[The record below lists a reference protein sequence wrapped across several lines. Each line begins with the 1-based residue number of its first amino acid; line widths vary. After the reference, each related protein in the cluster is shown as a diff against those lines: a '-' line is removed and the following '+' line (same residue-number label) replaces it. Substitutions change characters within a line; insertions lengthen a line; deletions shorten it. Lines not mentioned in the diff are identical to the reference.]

1 MAATRSF
8 VAPLLRIAGPVAL
21 ARLGIIG
28 MALVDVIVVGQLAPD
43 ELPHQAL
50 GWAPTAVFL
59 VAAIG
64 LLQGVQVLAA
74 RSIGEGNKQGAGVVL
89 RRGLILAVIAGV
101 LSAALMWLG
110 GERLFTFFGIEED
123 LAGPSTP
130 VMFILAYSI
139 PLHLLYIAGT
149 YFLEAIKKPGISTVV
164 MWLANAVNLALNLL
178 WVPDLDAANTVAWAG
193 PLYDLLRETP
203 VLSALHDLA
212 PAHGAEGSAWATVG
226 ARVFLA
232 AVVLLCI
239 YFLRDGVTFG
249 VRKSKGAQGHG
260 YGALLSVGAAAAV
273 SQAVEAGAFSA
284 MTVIAGRISAE
295 VVAAYQIL
303 LNLMAFVF
311 MIALGLAAATAVL
324 VSESIGRKAPQAAG
338 RAGWTGIWL
347 NAIGMVIAAIVIY
360 VFALQIGRAYTADA
374 ELAAL
379 IASLMWVCALVLLP
393 DGTQVV
399 AASALRARSDNWF
412 PTFSHVLAYAAV
424 MPVLGYWWAEHE
436 RMGVKGL
443 LLAIFASSVLSAAVL
458 LLRWWALA
466 NRAAPAYL
474 DDAPIAGIAES
485 EVRDR

>member
-28 MALVDVIVVGQLAPD
+28 MALVDVIVVGQLAAN

-89 RRGLILAVIAGV
+89 RRGLILALIAGV
-101 LSAALMWLG
+101 LSALLMWLG
-110 GERLFTFFGIEED
+110 GQSLFTVFGIEAE
-123 LAGPSTP
+123 LAAPSTP
-130 VMFILAYSI
+130 VMNILALSI

-178 WVPDLDAANTVAWAG
+178 WVPDLDIANTVAWAS
-193 PLYDLLRETP
+193 PFYDAMREQP
-203 VLSALHDLA
+203 VLNALHNLA

-232 AVVLLCI
+232 AAVLACI

-249 VRKSKGAQGHG
+249 VRKSKGAEGHG
-260 YGALLSVGAAAAV
+260 YRALLGVGAAAAV

-284 MTVIAGRISAE
+284 MTVIAGRISSE
-295 VVAAYQIL
+295 VVAGYQIL

-311 MIALGLAAATAVL
+311 MIALGLGAATAVL
-324 VSESIGRKAPQAAG
+324 VSESIGRKALPDSA
-338 RAGWTGIWL
+338 RAGWTGIGI
-347 NAIGMVIAAIVIY
+347 NAVGMIFAAILVV
-360 VFALQIGRAYTADA
+360 VFNVPIGHAYTADLG
-374 ELAAL
+374 LAAM
-379 IASLMWVCALVLLP
+379 ISSLMWICALALLP

-412 PTFSHVLAYAAV
+412 PTFSHILAYAVV
-424 MPVLGYWWAEHE
+424 MPVLGYWLAEHQG
-436 RMGVKGL
+436 MGVAGL
-443 LLAIFASSVLSAAVL
+443 LFAIFWASVLSAAVL
-458 LLRWWALA
+458 LWRWWM
-466 NRAAPAYL
+466 
-474 DDAPIAGIAES
+474 IAERAVPNVAEDTQVIGLAEG

>member
-89 RRGLILAVIAGV
+89 RRGLILALVAGV

-110 GERLFTFFGIEED
+110 GERLFTFFGIGET

-130 VMFILAYSI
+130 VMLVLAFSI

-149 YFLEAIKKPGISTVV
+149 YFLEAIKKPGVSTVV
-164 MWLANAVNLALNLL
+164 MWLANAVNLGLNLL
-178 WVPDLDAANTVAWAG
+178 WVP
-193 PLYDLLRETP
+193 E
-203 VLSALHDLA
+203 
-212 PAHGAEGSAWATVG
+212 HGAIGSAWATVG

-232 AVVLLCI
+232 GVLLICI

-249 VRKSKGAQGHG
+249 VRKSKGAHGHG
-260 YGALLSVGAAAAV
+260 YGALLAVGAAAAV

-284 MTVIAGRISAE
+284 MTVIAGRISAD

-324 VSESIGRKAPQAAG
+324 VSEATGRQAPHDAA

-347 NAIGMVIAAIVIY
+347 NAIGMVIAAVAIF
-360 VFALQIGRAYTADA
+360 VFAHPIGRAYTADA
-374 ELAAL
+374 DLAAL
-379 IASLMWVCALVLLP
+379 IASLMWVCALVLTP

-399 AASALRARSDNWF
+399 TASALRARSDNWF
-412 PTFSHVLAYAAV
+412 PTFSHILAYAVV
-424 MPVLGYWWAEHE
+424 MPVLGYWLAEHQD
-436 RMGVKGL
+436 MGVAGL
-443 LLAIFASSVLSAAVL
+443 LFAIFWSSVLSAAVL
-458 LLRWWALA
+458 LLRWWAIA
-466 NRAAPAYL
+466 NRQPKHAPQAA
-474 DDAPIAGIAES
+474 E
-485 EVRDR
+485 

>member
-1 MAATRSF
+1 MAATRPYA
-8 VAPLLRIAGPVAL
+8 APLLRIAGPVAL

-74 RSIGEGNKQGAGVVL
+74 RSIGEGNKLGAGVAL
-89 RRGLILAVIAGV
+89 RRGLVLALVAGA

-110 GERLFTFFGIEED
+110 GERLFTVFGIEEA

-130 VMFILAYSI
+130 VMHVLAFSI

-149 YFLEAIKKPGISTVV
+149 FFLEAIKKPGISTVV
-164 MWLANAVNLALNLL
+164 MWLANAVNLGLNLL
-178 WVPDLDAANTVAWAG
+178 WVP
-193 PLYDLLRETP
+193 E
-203 VLSALHDLA
+203 
-212 PAHGAEGSAWATVG
+212 HGAVGSAWATVG

-232 AVVLLCI
+232 AALLICI
-239 YFLRDGVTFG
+239 YLLRDGVAFG
-249 VRKSKGAQGHG
+249 VRKSKGAKGPG
-260 YGALLSVGAAAAV
+260 YGALLAVGAAAAV

-284 MTVIAGRISAE
+284 MTVIAGRIGADIVS
-295 VVAAYQIL
+295 AYQIL

-324 VSESIGRKAPQAAG
+324 VSEAIGRQAPHDAA

-347 NAIGMVIAAIVIY
+347 NAIGMLIAAVGIL
-360 VFALQIGRAYTADA
+360 VFSNQIGRAYTADVD
-374 ELAAL
+374 LAAL
-379 IASLMWVCALVLLP
+379 IASLMWICALALTP

-412 PTFSHVLAYAAV
+412 PTFSHILAYAVV
-424 MPVLGYWWAEHE
+424 MPVLGYWLAEHQG
-436 RMGVKGL
+436 MGVAGL
-443 LLAIFASSVLSAAVL
+443 LFAIVWSSVLSALVL
-458 LLRWWALA
+458 LLRWWA
-466 NRAAPAYL
+466 
-474 DDAPIAGIAES
+474 IAGKQPKAIAQTAE
-485 EVRDR
+485 

>member
-1 MAATRSF
+1 MVATRSF

-28 MALVDVIVVGQLAPD
+28 MALADVIVVGQLAPD

-74 RSIGEGNKQGAGVVL
+74 RSIGEGNKLGAGVVL
-89 RRGLILAVIAGV
+89 RRGLVLALIAGA

-110 GERLFTFFGIEED
+110 GERLFTIFGIDES

-130 VMFILAYSI
+130 VMRVLAFSI

-149 YFLEAIKKPGISTVV
+149 FFLEAIKKPGISTVV
-164 MWLANAVNLALNLL
+164 MWLANGVNLGLNLL
-178 WVPDLDAANTVAWAG
+178 WVP
-193 PLYDLLRETP
+193 E
-203 VLSALHDLA
+203 
-212 PAHGAEGSAWATVG
+212 HGAIGSAWATVG

-232 AVVLLCI
+232 GLLLICI
-239 YFLRDGVTFG
+239 FFLRDGVDYG
-249 VRKSKGAQGHG
+249 VRKGKGAKGAG
-260 YGALLSVGAAAAV
+260 YGALLAVGAAAAV

-284 MTVIAGRISAE
+284 MTVIAGRISAD

-324 VSESIGRKAPQAAG
+324 VSEAIGRGTPHDAA

-347 NAIGMVIAAIVIY
+347 NVIGMAIAAALIL
-360 VFALQIGRAYTADA
+360 VFANQLGRAYTADIS
-374 ELAAL
+374 LAAL
-379 IASLMWVCALVLLP
+379 IASLMWICALVLVP

-399 AASALRARSDNWF
+399 AASGLRARSDNWF
-412 PTFSHVLAYAAV
+412 PTFSHILAYAGV
-424 MPVLGYWWAEHE
+424 MPVLGYWLAEHQH
-436 RMGVKGL
+436 MGVKGL
-443 LLAIFASSVLSAAVL
+443 LFAIFISSVVSAVVL
-458 LLRWWALA
+458 LLRWWAIA
-466 NRAAPAYL
+466 DKPAKAIAPEE
-474 DDAPIAGIAES
+474 PVAGLVEG